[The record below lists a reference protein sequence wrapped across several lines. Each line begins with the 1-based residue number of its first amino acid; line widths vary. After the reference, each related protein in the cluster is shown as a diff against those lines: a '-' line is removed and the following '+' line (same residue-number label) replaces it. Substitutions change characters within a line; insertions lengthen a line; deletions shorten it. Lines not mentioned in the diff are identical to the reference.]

1 MVCEGQISD
10 LSYGCMRQM
19 KPGRLLRL
27 AGVWLLLTAV
37 IMGLLALGPP
47 EIKVEWATETEH
59 EIAGFNIYR
68 SESAEGD
75 FVQINDAFI
84 PGQGD
89 ALTGASYTYR
99 DHQIVP
105 GQPYFYRLEKV
116 SSDNARQMVELGSS
130 QATAFD
136 RWGATGAAVAGLAG
150 LLLIAAR
157 HD

>member
-10 LSYGCMRQM
+10 LFYGHVRQM

-27 AGVWLLLTAV
+27 GGVWLLLTAA
-37 IMGLLALGPP
+37 IMVLLALVPP
-47 EIKVEWATETEH
+47 KIKVEWATETEH

-75 FVQINDAFI
+75 FAQINDAFI
-84 PGQGD
+84 PGRGD

-105 GQPYFYRLEKV
+105 GQSYFYRLEKV
-116 SSDNARQMVELGSS
+116 ASDNGRQMVELGSS

-136 RWGATGAAVAGLAG
+136 KWGAAGAVVAGLAG
-150 LLLIAAR
+150 LLLIATR